1 MKNIE
6 KKYARETPEAGVMKI
21 TPEIA
26 MEMLET
32 SPGNRRI
39 RDWYVDLLAASIRRG
54 EWRVTSQGIG
64 FDSMGRLRD
73 AHHRLHGCIKSGTAI
88 WSVVVLG
95 MRPDAYEVTDIGLMR
110 TYADRLAENRN
121 VADVL
126 RLGCQYVFN
135 CAKPSIDQMKPFI
148 DAGFQEAAQAL
159 VQFCGTQRKFYSS
172 APMKLAACM
181 HIMSGGD
188 PDFILQQYR
197 ALCNLSFDDMSSSA
211 KALVRQVESGKARS
225 LDARESLAR
234 GLRVFD
240 KSKAEVSKIQIAQH
254 DKDEATDFVRKVL
267 KTSVSDQREKNQ
279 LFKSFASAKPTPKHA
294 NNIPF

>member
-1 MKNIE
+1 MNNIQ

-39 RDWYVDLLAASIRRG
+39 RDWYVDLLAATMRRG

-64 FDSMGRLRD
+64 FDSFGRLRD
-73 AHHRLHGCIKSGTAI
+73 AHHRLHGCIKSDTAI

-95 MRPDAYEVTDIGLMR
+95 MRPDAYEVTDIGIIR

-126 RLGCQYVFN
+126 RLGCQYILN

-148 DAGFQEAAQAL
+148 DTGFQEAAQAL

-181 HIMSGGD
+181 HIMNGGD

-197 ALCNLSFDDMSSSA
+197 ALCNLSFDDMSTSA

-225 LDARESLAR
+225 LDTRESLAR

-240 KSKAEVSKIQIAQH
+240 KSKAEVSKIQISQH
-254 DKDEATDFVRKVL
+254 DKDDATDFVRKVL
-267 KTSVSDQREKNQ
+267 RTSVSDQRKRSQ
-279 LFKSFASAKPTPKHA
+279 LFKSFAFAKPTPKQA
-294 NNIPF
+294 NNISF

>member
-6 KKYARETPEAGVMKI
+6 KKYARETPEAGVLKI

-32 SPGNRRI
+32 SPGNRRV
-39 RDWYVDLLAASIRRG
+39 RDWYVDLLAASMRRG

-95 MRPDAYEVTDIGLMR
+95 MRPDAYEVTDIGIVR
-110 TYADRLAENRN
+110 TYSDRLAENRN

-126 RLGCQYVFN
+126 RLGCQYLFN
-135 CAKPSIDQMKPFI
+135 CTKPSIDQMKPFM

-197 ALCNLSFDDMSSSA
+197 ALCNLSFDDMSSSS
-211 KALVRQVESGKARS
+211 KALVRQVESGKARAA
-225 LDARESLAR
+225 DARESLAR

-240 KSKAEVSKIQIAQH
+240 KRKEAVSKIQVSEN
-254 DKDEATDFVRKVL
+254 DKDEAVYFVRKVL
-267 KTSVSDQREKNQ
+267 KASASDQREKNQ
-279 LFKSFASAKPTPKHA
+279 LFKSFAFAKTTP
-294 NNIPF
+294 